1 MYKCLGNHERS
12 LHLMSF
18 PTFPFTAA
26 KINAIRERSLL
37 KLAKM
42 LPTHSCIIYFPHMV
56 AADGSCIVAQ
66 KMMYLND
73 SISATVID
81 QIHVQLNETTVSQV
95 RAIFSCCME

>member
-1 MYKCLGNHERS
+1 MNV
-12 LHLMSF
+12 
-18 PTFPFTAA
+18 
-26 KINAIRERSLL
+26 IRERSLL

-81 QIHVQLNETTVSQV
+81 QIHVQMNEITVNQV
-95 RAIFSCCME
+95 HCTFILFSVQW

>member
-1 MYKCLGNHERS
+1 
-12 LHLMSF
+12 MSF